1 MKNSLKLLFLILA
14 VTVVA
19 IACKKNSHSSD
30 ADNALTTYQPPSIRV
45 NQAIT
50 VYDSTA
56 LSDSPRY
63 FQPPTNR
70 FYRWTI
76 TPADQAAVL
85 SGSYQY
91 GKADIIFN
99 HSGIYEVKADIYDSL
114 DQHLLG
120 HTNQV
125 AVSVSADTLFPSEPL
140 QPGDQLTGTALQWF
154 REHDTAILA
163 INFTTTRS
171 YLNYGD
177 ATVLQY
183 NTSYTNALNIDF
195 SDSAYLSTYPFA
207 YASPRQAPV
216 TGGFEYGFIGP
227 DSEQLNI
234 NWQGNTYSGNITV
247 DANGLLSLTWN
258 TPGPVQINFT
268 PW

>member
-1 MKNSLKLLFLILA
+1 MKNSLKPILLILA
-14 VTVVA
+14 ITVVA
-19 IACKKNSHSSD
+19 IACKKNSHSSG
-30 ADNALTTYQPPSIRV
+30 ADNALTTYQAPSIRV

-99 HSGIYEVKADIYDSL
+99 HSGTYEVKADIYDSL

-120 HTNQV
+120 HTTQ
-125 AVSVSADTLFPSEPL
+125 ATVSVSADTLFPSEPL
-140 QPGDQLTGTALQWF
+140 QPGDQLTGTALQWS
-154 REHDTAILA
+154 RKHDTAILA

-171 YLNYGD
+171 YLSYGNG
-177 ATVLQY
+177 TVLQY
-183 NTSYTNALNIDF
+183 KTSYTNALNIDF
-195 SDSAYLSTYPFA
+195 SDSAYLSTFPFA
-207 YASPRQAPV
+207 YAPPRQAPV
-216 TGGFEYGFIGP
+216 TCGLIYGFIGP
-227 DSEQLNI
+227 DSTQLNI
-234 NWQGNTYSGNITV
+234 NWQGNTYSGTITV
-247 DANGLLSLTWN
+247 DASGVLSLTWN
-258 TPGPVQINFT
+258 TPGPVQITFK